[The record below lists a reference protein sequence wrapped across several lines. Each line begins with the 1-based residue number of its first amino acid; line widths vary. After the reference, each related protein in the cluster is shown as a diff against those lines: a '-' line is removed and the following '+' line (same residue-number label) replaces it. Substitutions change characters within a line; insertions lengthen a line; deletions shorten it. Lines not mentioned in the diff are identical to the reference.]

1 MPLYFRAGWN
11 KPYQFSLIFD
21 KIIPS
26 WYGIPLTLA
35 DGTMFR
41 LNKLTDYGIVL
52 MAHVARS
59 PEETPHTTR
68 SLAKETKLPLPTVGK
83 LLRQLSEHGLLS
95 SHRGVKG
102 GYNLARPAREIS
114 VAEIILALE
123 GPIGFTECSVV
134 KGLCNMERSCA
145 IMSNSQIIGGALRD
159 ALDHVT
165 LSDLNHQMVHHERKH
180 EQEQLVSSIKPAA
193 GVAEGAR

>member
-1 MPLYFRAGWN
+1 LYSVPGRSVSA
-11 KPYQFSLIFD
+11 KA
-21 KIIPS
+21 KIK
-26 WYGIPLTLA
+26 
-35 DGTMFR
+35 MFR

-59 PEETPHTTR
+59 PVETPHTAR
-68 SLAKETKLPLPTVGK
+68 SLAKETRLPLPTVGK

-95 SHRGVKG
+95 SHRGVNG
-102 GYNLARPAREIS
+102 GYNLVRQAGSIT

-145 IMSNSQIIGGALRD
+145 IMSNSQIIGDALRD

-165 LSDLNHQMVHHERKH
+165 LFDLNHQIAHHERKQD
-180 EQEQLVSSIKPAA
+180 QEHLVSSITS
-193 GVAEGAR
+193 VAEGVR

>member
-1 MPLYFRAGWN
+1 
-11 KPYQFSLIFD
+11 
-21 KIIPS
+21 
-26 WYGIPLTLA
+26 
-35 DGTMFR
+35 MFR

-68 SLAKETKLPLPTVGK
+68 SLAKETRLPLPTVGK

-95 SHRGVKG
+95 SHRGVNG
-102 GYNLARPAREIS
+102 GYNLARPASEIS

-145 IMSNSQIIGGALRD
+145 IMSNSQIIGDALRD

-165 LSDLNHQMVHHERKH
+165 LFDLNHQMAHHERKH
-180 EQEQLVSSIKPAA
+180 EQEHLVSSIKPASTA
-193 GVAEGAR
+193 AEGVR